1 MGMGRK
7 WAFSVGDG
15 AREEGNSSSKTLVKK
30 RKEHRDTPKWTRLM
44 SQFSPS
50 GDEVHFIPAPQVLI
64 PPKNRWKTVGHG
76 RTLWSFLAY

>member
-30 RKEHRDTPKWTRLM
+30 RKEAQGHPKVDM
-44 SQFSPS
+44 AN
-50 GDEVHFIPAPQVLI
+50 VAV
-64 PPKNRWKTVGHG
+64 
-76 RTLWSFLAY
+76 

>member
-30 RKEHRDTPKWTRLM
+30 RKEAQGHPKVDM
-44 SQFSPS
+44 AN
-50 GDEVHFIPAPQVLI
+50 V
-64 PPKNRWKTVGHG
+64 TV
-76 RTLWSFLAY
+76 